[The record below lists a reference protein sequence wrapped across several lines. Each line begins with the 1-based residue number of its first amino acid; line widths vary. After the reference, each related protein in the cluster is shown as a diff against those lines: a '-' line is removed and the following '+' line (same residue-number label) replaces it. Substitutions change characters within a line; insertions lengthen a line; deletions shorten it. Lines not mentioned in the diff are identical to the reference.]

1 MRLPSSE
8 SLGLAAG
15 RIVVVPPDQEPPVA
29 EIRRGI
35 VFILADWSAPAQ
47 SALRAIAAACAADD
61 AFASI
66 TIYVAD
72 SDAEPTQDF
81 LESIGWAPAGR
92 GEAFWIRDGEIEARM
107 PQVDPADHETLVAM
121 NRRLSAPK

>member
-1 MRLPSSE
+1 MRIPSSE
-8 SLGLAAG
+8 SLGLGAG
-15 RIVVVPPDQEPPVA
+15 RIVVVPPDREPPVA

-47 SALRAIAAACAADD
+47 SALRAVAAACTADD

-66 TIYVAD
+66 TLYVAD
-72 SDAEPTQDF
+72 SDAESTHHF
-81 LESIGWAPAGR
+81 LESIGCAPAGR
-92 GEAFWIRDGEIEARM
+92 GESFWISDGVIVARM
-107 PQVDPADHETLVAM
+107 PHVDPADHETLVAM